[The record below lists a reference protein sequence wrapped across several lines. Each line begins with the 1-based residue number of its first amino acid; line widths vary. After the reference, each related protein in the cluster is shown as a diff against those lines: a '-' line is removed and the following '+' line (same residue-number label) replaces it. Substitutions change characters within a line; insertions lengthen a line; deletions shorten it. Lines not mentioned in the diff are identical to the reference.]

1 MPAAANNI
9 PATPAKI
16 TLTVQGC
23 AERAQDYLASAE
35 VRAKAGTWENVA
47 AASHLARAY
56 VEMGQ
61 LLLHLD
67 TNNAV
72 WMRDGG

>member
-1 MPAAANNI
+1 MPTPNNI

-16 TLTVQGC
+16 TLTVQTC
-23 AERAQDYLASAE
+23 AERAQAWLESAE
-35 VRAKAGTWENVA
+35 MRGKAGTWENVA

-56 VEMGQ
+56 AETGL

-67 TNNAV
+67 ANNAV